1 MSKNE
6 NVEFG
11 VINNIEKELDMKRVI
26 LLMVALL
33 TVCMVTTAKQRVVYR
48 TDSITNERL
57 VIEVNDTMRNGQA
70 EVDTLSITRYPIGT
84 SVDSVSN
91 RSNDDDDFSEMEK
104 VFAFLTSGSVILIL
118 VISVLAIFVGPLLII
133 ALIFYYR
140 HKNRKAKYELAAK
153 MIEKG
158 EPLPADL
165 EESVR
170 GLSDMESKGIKN
182 MCLGGALTVFF
193 WALTDS
199 FGLACIG
206 LIVLAN
212 GLSQYIIARRTKET
226 EDNVE
231 MRKLKEEVDRLKKQQ
246 SPDDLEPSDVEEV
259 KL

>member
-1 MSKNE
+1 
-6 NVEFG
+6 
-11 VINNIEKELDMKRVI
+11 MKRVI
-26 LLMVALL
+26 LMMVAVLAMI
-33 TVCMVTTAKQRVVYR
+33 CTANAKERLVYQ
-48 TDSITNERL
+48 TDSITGERL
-57 VIEVNDTMRNGQA
+57 VIEVYDTMRNGHA
-70 EVDTLSITRYPIGT
+70 EVDTLSITRYPAKNSST
-84 SVDSVSN
+84 VHYDY
-91 RSNDDDDFSEMEK
+91 DDDDKELEQIER
-104 VFAFLTSGSVILIL
+104 ILNNGWGIVWITL
-118 VISVLAIFVGPLLII
+118 ATIFAIFVLPLLII

-170 GLSDMESKGIKN
+170 GLSDMESRGIKN
-182 MCLGGALTVFF
+182 MCIGAAVTIFI

-212 GLSQYIIARRTKET
+212 GVSQYIIARRTKET
-226 EDNVE
+226 EETVE

-246 SPDDLEPSDVEEV
+246 HDNAETVDTEEV
-259 KL
+259 NL

>member
-1 MSKNE
+1 
-6 NVEFG
+6 
-11 VINNIEKELDMKRVI
+11 MKRVI
-26 LLMVALL
+26 LMMVAVL
-33 TVCMVTTAKQRVVYR
+33 TMICTANAKERLVYQ
-48 TDSITNERL
+48 TDSITGERL
-57 VIEVNDTMRNGQA
+57 VIEVYDTMRNGHA
-70 EVDTLSITRYPIGT
+70 EVDTLSITRYPAKNT
-84 SVDSVSN
+84 STVHYDY
-91 RSNDDDDFSEMEK
+91 DDDDKELEQIER
-104 VFAFLTSGSVILIL
+104 ILNNGWGIVWITL
-118 VISVLAIFVGPLLII
+118 ATIFAIFVLPLLII

-170 GLSDMESKGIKN
+170 GLSDMESRGIKN
-182 MCLGGALTVFF
+182 MCIGAAVTIFI

-212 GLSQYIIARRTKET
+212 GVSQYIIARRTKET
-226 EDNVE
+226 EETVE

-246 SPDDLEPSDVEEV
+246 HDNVEAVDTEEV
-259 KL
+259 NL